1 MAYGQI
7 DEIEPAKTLDELED
21 MIRRRGWGEHI
32 FHELIKQ
39 PVVETLVGDIA
50 RRYCYRVHYCWEAL
64 RDTILSDLW
73 VELPKYNFP
82 PPPGYTF
89 AQHFCGFV
97 CNCYH
102 RFARGEKRHARLTLT
117 DSVEFESVA
126 EECHLDSIEA
136 LVRDA
141 AQGMTGIKG
150 DIVRMI
156 LDTDVPQKEIAEIF
170 DVSEGYVSQVK
181 KEFLKKA
188 RSLVELIDE

>member
-7 DEIEPAKTLDELED
+7 DEIEQAETLDELED
-21 MIRRRGWGEHI
+21 MIRRRGWGKDI
-32 FHELIKQ
+32 FNVLIKQ
-39 PVVETLVGDIA
+39 PAVETLAGDIA
-50 RRYCYRVHYCWEAL
+50 RRYCYRVRYSWKAL

-73 VELPKYNFP
+73 VELPKYKFP

-102 RFARGEKRHARLTLT
+102 RFARGEERHARLTLT

-126 EECHLDSIEA
+126 EECRLDNIEA
-136 LVRDA
+136 LIRDA
-141 AQGMTGIKG
+141 AQGMTGVQG

-156 LDTDVPQKEIAEIF
+156 LDTDLTQKEIAQIVG
-170 DVSEGYVSQVK
+170 VSEWWVSRVK
-181 KEFLKKA
+181 KKFLKKA